1 MTPLERYQADL
12 QRPDFFHD
20 AAQANAVKHLQRLY
34 DDLVAADHAKPGLFG
49 KLLGRKSGGPVKGLY
64 FWGGVGRGKTYLVDT
79 FFESLPFEQKV
90 RTHFHRFM
98 KRVHEE
104 LKTLKGEKNPL
115 TIIGKRFADEARVI
129 CFDEFFVSDI
139 TDAMIL
145 ATLLEELFKNGVSLV
160 ATSNIVPDGLYKDGL
175 QRARFLP
182 AIALLKEHTEI
193 VNVDSGVDYRLRA
206 LEQAELFHWPLSE
219 QVEEEMARSF
229 KALTPD
235 CAKAQRDEA
244 LMIENREIRARLT
257 CDDVAWFEFREL
269 CDGPRSQNDYIELA
283 KIFHAVLI
291 SNVEQMGVTKDD
303 MARRFINLVD
313 EFYDRSVKLIISAEV
328 ELKRSLQRRPAGV
341 RIPAHPQSSAGNA
354 VPRIPDASAPALI
367 RGGTRKGLPMAT
379 LFSWALGVSA
389 LRGVLLEAGEELLRV
404 GHFEG
409 FHGVDRLDRH
419 GLLQLSDGLLPLVV
433 AVYVGERV
441 GVLVVADRQVVGLAE
456 GAGEVLFHLVGA
468 DPVGHLADQL
478 ADLADHSRLVAAV
491 ERQGERLVGLPGQEG
506 VQFLGDFAGIA
517 ALEHYR
523 YR

>member
-328 ELKRSLQRRPAGV
+328 ELKDLYSGGWSSN
-341 RIPAHPQSSAGNA
+341 SSA
-354 VPRIPDASAPALI
+354 PS
-367 RGGTRKGLPMAT
+367 
-379 LFSWALGVSA
+379 
-389 LRGVLLEAGEELLRV
+389 
-404 GHFEG
+404 
-409 FHGVDRLDRH
+409 
-419 GLLQLSDGLLPLVV
+419 VV
-433 AVYVGERV
+433 CWKCS
-441 GVLVVADRQVVGLAE
+441 
-456 GAGEVLFHLVGA
+456 
-468 DPVGHLADQL
+468 PTNT
-478 ADLADHSRLVAAV
+478 
-491 ERQGERLVGLPGQEG
+491 
-506 VQFLGDFAGIA
+506 
-517 ALEHYR
+517 
-523 YR
+523 